1 MIWQIVQQEILN
13 NLKSIKLIIA
23 FLIIVLLML
32 LVGIIF
38 TVKYEHLAADYH
50 QAVND
55 NLAQLK
61 KEAATIFDLSYQQQS
76 VYTVP
81 NPLQFCA
88 EGGETDLPNAYN
100 VGYFSLDTPQ
110 SLKRENFM
118 FAPLTELDWT
128 FLIGVFISFVAL
140 GLTYRTISGEKED
153 GTLGMMLSNPIPRG
167 IILLGKYFGIMIS
180 IMLPL
185 LIGIILNLIMVLIR
199 GNVPLQGLDWLRIL
213 LVLGISLFYISLFIL
228 LGLIVSSMTTK
239 PVISLIMLLSIW
251 IILVIIIP
259 NTGGLLA
266 SEFYKIPSR
275 HEIEENISATSDA
288 IWNAAPKAAY
298 DASWIGNPI
307 GEMPLY
313 IRQRA
318 KMAQEITT
326 TENRAYEH
334 FVDQMIHQV
343 SLARNITRLSPT
355 AIYQYA
361 SEAIV
366 GTGLERFR
374 HFSNQVRAYRGQL
387 ITFINEEDQKDPNS
401 YHLIYRWENLA
412 SRKPV
417 SFESI
422 PKFTDGK
429 LSISESMKGAFLD
442 IALLVLLNGLFFVM
456 AFGVFL
462 RYDVR

>member
-1 MIWQIVQQEILN
+1 MIWQIAQQEILN
-13 NLKSIKLIIA
+13 NSKSIKLIIA
-23 FLIIVLLML
+23 FLIIVILML
-32 LVGIIF
+32 LSGVIF
-38 TVKYEHLAADYH
+38 TVKYEHLVKDYH

-61 KEAATIFDLSYQQQS
+61 NEVKTLLDLSYQQQS
-76 VYTVP
+76 VYTSP
-81 NPLQFCA
+81 NPLQFCT
-88 EGGETDLPNAYN
+88 EGGETDLPNAYK
-100 VGYFSLDTPQ
+100 VGYFELEVPQ
-110 SLKRENFM
+110 NLKRENFM

-128 FLIGVFISFVAL
+128 FLIGVFISFVVL
-140 GLTYRTISGEKED
+140 GLSYRTISGEKED
-153 GTLGMMLSNPIPRG
+153 GTLRLILSNPIPRA

-180 IMLPL
+180 ILLPL
-185 LIGIILNLIMVLIR
+185 LIGIILNLIVILTR
-199 GNVPLQGLDWLRIL
+199 RNVSLEGLDWLRIL
-213 LVLGISLFYISLFIL
+213 LVLGISLFYISLFVL
-228 LGLIVSSMTTK
+228 LGMTVSSMTTK
-239 PVISLIMLLSIW
+239 PVISLIMLLSLW

-266 SEFYKIPSR
+266 SEFYKISTR
-275 HEIEENISATSDA
+275 YEIEENIKATNDA
-288 IWNAAPKAAY
+288 IWNAAPEAAY
-298 DASWIGNPI
+298 SGEWTMNPK

-313 IRQRA
+313 IRQRV
-318 KMAQEITT
+318 KMVQEMTAA
-326 TENRAYEH
+326 ENRTYQH

-366 GTGLERFR
+366 GTGLERFKL
-374 HFSNQVRAYRGQL
+374 FSNQVRAYRGQF

-417 SFESI
+417 SFEAI
-422 PKFTDGK
+422 PKFSDGR
-429 LSISESMKGAFLD
+429 LSIRESMRGAFLD